1 MTMFDSFNVS
11 PEQIRAH
18 AGTVDQLTQ
27 RMLSATNTA
36 DPSLSTEAF
45 GVFGSFLAQFL
56 LKTAGSSQDILGQ
69 ATETIADMCQGLKE
83 VADLYEN
90 VDLDNAFGFTG
101 KARG

>member
-1 MTMFDSFNVS
+1 MFQSFHVN
-11 PEQIRAH
+11 PDEIRAH
-18 AGTVDQLTQ
+18 ASTVDQLTQ
-27 RMLSATNTA
+27 RMVSAAGTA
-36 DPSLSTEAF
+36 DPSLSTDAF

-56 LKTAGSSQDILGQ
+56 LKTAGSSQDVLGQ
-69 ATETIADMCQGLKE
+69 AAETVADMCQGLRE

>member
-1 MTMFDSFNVS
+1 MTMFDSFNVN
-11 PEQIRAH
+11 PEEIRAH

-36 DPSLSTEAF
+36 DPSLSTDAF

-69 ATETIADMCQGLKE
+69 ATETVADMCQGLKE

>member
-11 PEQIRAH
+11 PEEIRAH

-36 DPSLSTEAF
+36 DPSLSTDAF

-69 ATETIADMCQGLKE
+69 AAETVADMCQGLRE
-83 VADLYEN
+83 VAELYEN

-101 KARG
+101 RARG

>member
-1 MTMFDSFNVS
+1 MFDSFNVS

-27 RMLSATNTA
+27 RMVTATQTA
-36 DPSLSTEAF
+36 DPSLATDAF
-45 GVFGSFLAQFL
+45 GIFGSFLAEFL
-56 LKTAGSSQDILGQ
+56 LKQAGASQDILGQ
-69 ATETIADMCQGLKE
+69 AAETVADMCQGLKE

>member
-1 MTMFDSFNVS
+1 MFVSFQVS
-11 PEQIRAH
+11 PEDIRAH

-27 RMLSATNTA
+27 RMLAATKTA

-45 GVFGSFLAQFL
+45 GIFGSFLASFL
-56 LKTAGSSQDILGQ
+56 LKSAGQSQDIFGQ
-69 ATETIADMCQGLKE
+69 ATETIADMCQGLRE

-90 VDLDNAFGFTG
+90 VDLDNAFGFNG

>member
-1 MTMFDSFNVS
+1 MTMFDSFNVN
-11 PEQIRAH
+11 PAEVRAH

-36 DPSLSTEAF
+36 DPSLSTDAF

>member
-1 MTMFDSFNVS
+1 MTMFDSFIVD
-11 PEQIRAH
+11 PDQIRAH

-27 RMLSATNTA
+27 RMLSATKTA
-36 DPSLSTEAF
+36 DPSLSTDAF
-45 GVFGSFLAQFL
+45 GVFGEFLAGFL

-101 KARG
+101 RARG

>member
-1 MTMFDSFNVS
+1 MSMFVSFNVS
-11 PEQIRAH
+11 PEEIRAH

-36 DPSLSTEAF
+36 DPSLSTDAF
-45 GVFGSFLAQFL
+45 GAFASFLASFL
-56 LKTAGSSQDILGQ
+56 LKTAGVSQDILGQ
-69 ATETIADMCQGLKE
+69 ATETIADMAQGLKE

>member
-1 MTMFDSFNVS
+1 MFHSFHVS

-27 RMLSATNTA
+27 RMLAATRTA

-56 LKTAGSSQDILGQ
+56 LKTAGASQDILGQ
-69 ATETIADMCQGLKE
+69 ATETVADMCQGLKE

-101 KARG
+101 GARG

>member
-1 MTMFDSFNVS
+1 MTMFDSFHVS
-11 PEQIRAH
+11 PEEIRAH

-27 RMLSATNTA
+27 RMLSATKTA
-36 DPSLSTEAF
+36 DPSLSTDAF

-56 LKTAGSSQDILGQ
+56 LKTAGVSQDLLGQ
-69 ATETIADMCQGLKE
+69 ATETVADMCQGLKE

-90 VDLDNAFGFTG
+90 VDMDNAFGFTG

>member
-1 MTMFDSFNVS
+1 MTMFDSFNVN
-11 PEQIRAH
+11 PEEIRAH

-36 DPSLSTEAF
+36 DPSLSTDAF
-45 GVFGSFLAQFL
+45 GVF
-56 LKTAGSSQDILGQ
+56 GSSQDILGQ
-69 ATETIADMCQGLKE
+69 ATETVADMCQGLKE